1 MRPWA
6 FASNDLAFCSVPAFS
21 AIWHGTRRPSFAKA
35 FHKKK
40 LQAVHGTHGT
50 PPQRVCCGFP
60 SSPVLSAASTGTSNP
75 GWGQVARRRQI
86 EATKP
91 IAKPRYKCRA
101 GDDQPL
107 QDMPGSYLNQ
117 IPQTATR
124 SLHLGI
130 PSVKHRF
137 KRVEWAGTGRPAF
150 DFQPHPGLKCQSQDI
165 ACCRKAQPAEAKE
178 AYLRGPQLTLLIL
191 LRDRKEGSKQAAEKG
206 IPNKQQE
213 PYTPQAVI
221 SPGRN

>member
-1 MRPWA
+1 M
-6 FASNDLAFCSVPAFS
+6 
-21 AIWHGTRRPSFAKA
+21 
-35 FHKKK
+35 
-40 LQAVHGTHGT
+40 
-50 PPQRVCCGFP
+50 
-60 SSPVLSAASTGTSNP
+60 LSAASTGTSNP

-91 IAKPRYKCRA
+91 IAKPRYKCRV

-191 LRDRKEGSKQAAEKG
+191 LRDERKDRSKPLKRG
-206 IPNKQQE
+206 YPTNSKSH
-213 PYTPQAVI
+213 T
-221 SPGRN
+221 RHRR

>member
-1 MRPWA
+1 MAREGPASQRPSTKKSCKQSTGRMGRLPSG
-6 FASNDLAFCSVPAFS
+6 FVVDSLARRCLAQQAQGHQTLAGDRLPGADRLKQPNLSQN
-21 AIWHGTRRPSFAKA
+21 HGT
-35 FHKKK
+35 
-40 LQAVHGTHGT
+40 
-50 PPQRVCCGFP
+50 
-60 SSPVLSAASTGTSNP
+60 
-75 GWGQVARRRQI
+75 
-86 EATKP
+86 
-91 IAKPRYKCRA
+91 KCRA

-178 AYLRGPQLTLLIL
+178 AYLRGLQLTLLIL